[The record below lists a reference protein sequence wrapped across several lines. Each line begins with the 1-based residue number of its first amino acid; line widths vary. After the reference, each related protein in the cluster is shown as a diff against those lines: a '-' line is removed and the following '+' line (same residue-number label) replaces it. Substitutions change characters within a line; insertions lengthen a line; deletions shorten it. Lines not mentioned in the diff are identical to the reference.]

1 MAQLTH
7 ERKYAM
13 FWIFML
19 IASGALTFTVL
30 GMYAVWFKVLTIA
43 LMAALLVIAG
53 LLALTL
59 WNKLFR
65 R

>member
-1 MAQLTH
+1 
-7 ERKYAM
+7 M